1 MEREMILAVLHNK
14 IKMASDEIQVVST
27 D

>member
-14 IKMASDEIQVVST
+14 NKMASDEIQVVST